1 MIVRR
6 ATLEDLE
13 KLAVLFDEYRQFYG
27 ASSNLA
33 LSQKF
38 LKLRLENEQSVIFI
52 HVKDDVITGFVL
64 LYLGFSSVA
73 CATYY
78 ILDDVYVSPPHRRHG
93 SAKQLIDTAILF
105 ARHEK
110 AIRITLETQ
119 KNNYQSHSLYEA
131 MGFVADH
138 EFKTYHCFLYHSP
151 SKALHSQ
158 DHCVSWLKPLF
169 RH

>member
-78 ILDDVYVSPPHRRHG
+78 ILDDVYVTPSYRKQG

-105 ARHEK
+105 ARHEN
-110 AIRITLETQ
+110 AQRISLETQ
-119 KNNYQSHSLYEA
+119 KNNYESRRLYEQ
-131 MGFVADH
+131 MGFIQDD
-138 EFKTYHCFLYHSP
+138 EFKTFHCFL
-151 SKALHSQ
+151 K
-158 DHCVSWLKPLF
+158 
-169 RH
+169 

>member
-27 ASSNLA
+27 ASSNLS

-131 MGFVADH
+131 MGFVADS
-138 EFKTYHCFLYHSP
+138 EFKTYHCFL
-151 SKALHSQ
+151 
-158 DHCVSWLKPLF
+158 
-169 RH
+169 